1 MKTACGHVS
10 RSAAW
15 HILGRLTLKEF
26 KPVKEGKVREIYD
39 IGDNLIMVATD
50 RISAFDVILK
60 NKVTKKGTVL
70 TQMSK
75 FWFDYTKDIIPNHMI
90 SVDVNDMPEFFRQPQ
105 FDGNSMMCKKLKM
118 LPIECIVRGYITGSG
133 WKNYVKDGTIA
144 GLKLP
149 EGLKE
154 CGKLPE
160 PLYTPSTKAEI
171 GDHDENINY
180 EQSID
185 VLEKIYPGKGEEYAK
200 KLRDSTIALYKKCAD
215 YALTRGII
223 IADTKFEFGLDEN
236 GNVVL
241 GDEMLT
247 PDSSRFWPVEGYEE
261 GHDQPSF
268 DKQFV
273 RNWLKAHPDSD
284 YNLPQ
289 DVIDKTI
296 AKYKEAYKLL
306 TGKEIQ

>member
-1 MKTACGHVS
+1 MK
-10 RSAAW
+10 
-15 HILGRLTLKEF
+15 EY

-39 IGDNLIMVATD
+39 IGDALVMVATD

-75 FWFDYTKDIIPNHMI
+75 FWFDYTSDVMPNHMI
-90 SVDVNDMPEFFRQPQ
+90 SVDVKDMPEFFRQPQ
-105 FDGNSMMCKKLKM
+105 FDGNSMLCKKLTM

-133 WKNYVKDGTIA
+133 WKSYQKDGTVCGIT
-144 GLKLP
+144 LP

-154 CGKLPE
+154 CDKIPE
-160 PLYTPSTKAEI
+160 PIYTPSTKAEI
-171 GDHDENINY
+171 GDHDENISY
-180 EQSID
+180 EQSVE
-185 VLEKIYPGKGEEYAK
+185 VLEKKFPGKGEEYGS
-200 KLRDSTIALYKKCAD
+200 KLRDYTLKLYKKCAD
-215 YALTRGII
+215 YALTKGII

-241 GDEMLT
+241 ADEMLT
-247 PDSSRFWPVEGYEE
+247 PDSSRFWPLDGYEP
-261 GHDQPSF
+261 GHGQPSF

-273 RNWLKAHPDSD
+273 RDYLKAHPDCD

-296 AKYKEAYKLL
+296 AKYKEAYNLL
-306 TGKEIQ
+306 TGKIID